1 MKYESEKA
9 FSAEHAG
16 SEKMKESLIFGMIL
30 KVYDRIVFYY
40 ENSMF
45 FIVMQRLGHG
55 FGKLAA
61 SSSILIFFD
70 REWNIAD
77 TWKQSLVFR
86 ILASPLRWFRFA
98 SQRFSEG
105 VNIAIEE
112 SRVLKAIRVFLENLF
127 DMSTRVYGLLFITFS
142 AVFGLLDFTSR
153 NAGMLFGMSEIMKLA
168 LFLGGAVLILI
179 NRPVK
184 ALAEGSIVS
193 KAVFGFFNVSHD
205 AFYDKRT
212 EDAVLNKRF
221 EITAIVTGT
230 ALGAMW
236 HFLQPMAFA
245 LAVGGI
251 AALVLVLWRYEIGVF
266 AVAGFIPLAP
276 TMALLGL
283 ILLTAVS
290 FFIRLFRDK
299 SMKLRSTIL
308 DYFVILFGMVL
319 LYSFITS
326 YTPGSSMLALLIHM
340 AFIVFYFILVS
351 TIKTRRQL
359 YFLAALLVLST
370 TIASLYG
377 LYQLK
382 TVGATSEA
390 WVDTTLFED
399 IKARVGST
407 FENPNV
413 LGEYLVLIIP
423 VAIAMLWGQK
433 NWLSKLAILGLT
445 AIMLGCLVYTY
456 SRGAYVGLMLAFA
469 LFAVLRDRRFVIL
482 GVVGLLMLPFV
493 LPASVINRFA
503 SIGNLN
509 DTSSFYR
516 ISVWLGSLK
525 LAQDYWLSGIGLGL
539 EPFKLVYPKYSLNA
553 AYAHHSHNIYI
564 QLMIETGIAG
574 LLMFFAIIAV
584 YYKTLLAGFY
594 KTKDKFISTFMIA
607 VASGMAGY
615 LAQGMVENIWYN
627 NRVLL
632 TFWVMLAFGV
642 IAKALITEDNE
653 VSGI

>member
-1 MKYESEKA
+1 MFGVK
-9 FSAEHAG
+9 HIG

-30 KVYDRIVFYY
+30 KVYDRLVFYY

-55 FGKLAA
+55 FGKLAS
-61 SSSILIFFD
+61 SSSILSFFD
-70 REWNIAD
+70 MEWNIAD
-77 TWKQSLVFR
+77 AWKQSLVFR
-86 ILASPLRWFRFA
+86 ILTSPLRWFGYA

-105 VNIAIEE
+105 VNAAIEG
-112 SRVLKAIRVFLENLF
+112 SRVLKAVRVFLENLL
-127 DMSTRVYGLLFITFS
+127 DMSTRVYGLLFTTFS
-142 AVFGLLDFTSR
+142 AAQGLLDFAS
-153 NAGMLFGMSEIMKLA
+153 GSIIELA
-168 LFLGGAVLILI
+168 LFLGGAALILI

-184 ALAEGSIVS
+184 ALAEGSIITGVIY
-193 KAVFGFFNVSHD
+193 GFFNASHG
-205 AFYDKRT
+205 AFYDRRT
-212 EDAVLNKRF
+212 ENAVLNKSF
-221 EITAIVTGT
+221 EITAIVTGI
-230 ALGAMW
+230 ALGAIW
-236 HFLQPMAFA
+236 HFLQPVTFV

-308 DYFVILFGMVL
+308 DYFVVLFGIVL

-326 YTPGSSMLALLIHM
+326 YTPGSSMLALLIHI
-340 AFIVFYFILVS
+340 AFIVFYFILVN
-351 TIKTRRQL
+351 TIKTRQQL
-359 YFLAALLVLST
+359 YVLAALLVLST
-370 TIASLYG
+370 TVTALYG

-433 NWLSKLAILGLT
+433 NWISKLIILGLS

-469 LFAVLRDRRFVIL
+469 LFAVLRDRRFIIL
-482 GVVGLLMLPFV
+482 GVIGLLMLPFM

-516 ISVWLGSLK
+516 ISVWLGSLR

-539 EPFKLVYPKYSLNA
+539 EPFNLVYPKYSLNA
-553 AYAHHSHNIYI
+553 AYALHSHNIYI

-584 YYKTLLAGFY
+584 YYKTMLAGFY
-594 KTKDKFISTFMIA
+594 KTRDRFTSTFMIA
-607 VASGMAGY
+607 IASGMAGY

-632 TFWVMLAFGV
+632 SFWVMLAFGM
-642 IAKALITEDNE
+642 IAKALITEDKE

>member
-1 MKYESEKA
+1 M
-9 FSAEHAG
+9 FSVKHIG
-16 SEKMKESLIFGMIL
+16 SIKMKESMIFVMIL
-30 KVYDRIVFYY
+30 KVYDRLVFYY

-61 SSSILIFFD
+61 SSSIMNFFD

-86 ILASPLRWFRFA
+86 ILASPLSWFRYA

-105 VNIAIEE
+105 VNDAIEE
-112 SRVLKAIRVFLENLF
+112 SRVLKVIRVFPENLF

-142 AVFGLLDFTSR
+142 AVQGLLDFSS
-153 NAGMLFGMSEIMKLA
+153 GSIMELA

-193 KAVFGFFNVSHD
+193 RVIYGFFNASYG

-212 EDAVLNKRF
+212 EDEVLNKSF
-221 EITAIVTGT
+221 EITAIFAGT
-230 ALGAMW
+230 ALGAIW

-308 DYFVILFGMVL
+308 DYFVVLFGMVL

-340 AFIVFYFILVS
+340 AFIVFYFILVN
-351 TIKTRRQL
+351 TIKTRQQL
-359 YFLAALLVLST
+359 YVLAALLVLST
-370 TIASLYG
+370 TVTSLYG

-433 NWLSKLAILGLT
+433 SWISKLVTLGLT

-456 SRGAYVGLMLAFA
+456 SRGAYVGLILAFA
-469 LFAVLRDRRFVIL
+469 LFAVLRDRRFIIL
-482 GVVGLLMLPFV
+482 GVIGLLMLPFV

-642 IAKALITEDNE
+642 ITKALITEDNE

>member
-1 MKYESEKA
+1 MFGVK
-9 FSAEHAG
+9 HIG

-30 KVYDRIVFYY
+30 KVYDRLVFYY

-55 FGKLAA
+55 FGKLAS
-61 SSSILIFFD
+61 SSSILSFFD
-70 REWNIAD
+70 MEWNIAD
-77 TWKQSLVFR
+77 AWKQSLVFR
-86 ILASPLRWFRFA
+86 ILTSPLRWFGYA

-105 VNIAIEE
+105 VNAAIEG
-112 SRVLKAIRVFLENLF
+112 SRVLKAVRVFLENLL
-127 DMSTRVYGLLFITFS
+127 DMSTRVYGLLFTTFS
-142 AVFGLLDFTSR
+142 AAQGLLDFAS
-153 NAGMLFGMSEIMKLA
+153 GSIIELA
-168 LFLGGAVLILI
+168 LFLGGAALILI

-184 ALAEGSIVS
+184 ALAEGSIITGVIY
-193 KAVFGFFNVSHD
+193 GFFNASHG
-205 AFYDKRT
+205 AFYDRRT
-212 EDAVLNKRF
+212 ENAVLNKSF
-221 EITAIVTGT
+221 EITAIVTGI
-230 ALGAMW
+230 ALGAIW
-236 HFLQPMAFA
+236 HFLQPVTFV

-308 DYFVILFGMVL
+308 DYFVVLFGIVL

-326 YTPGSSMLALLIHM
+326 YTPGSSMLALLIHI
-340 AFIVFYFILVS
+340 AFIVFYFILVN
-351 TIKTRRQL
+351 TIKTRQQL
-359 YFLAALLVLST
+359 YVLAALLVLST
-370 TIASLYG
+370 TVTALYG

-433 NWLSKLAILGLT
+433 NWISKLIILGLS

-469 LFAVLRDRRFVIL
+469 LFAVLRDRRFIIL
-482 GVVGLLMLPFV
+482 GVIGLLMLPFM

-516 ISVWLGSLK
+516 ISVWLGSLR

-539 EPFKLVYPKYSLNA
+539 EPFNLVYPKYSLNA

-584 YYKTLLAGFY
+584 YYKTMLAGFY
-594 KTKDKFISTFMIA
+594 KTRDRFTSTFMIA
-607 VASGMAGY
+607 IASGMAGY

-632 TFWVMLAFGV
+632 TFWVMLAFGM
-642 IAKALITEDNE
+642 IAKALITEDKE

>member
-1 MKYESEKA
+1 
-9 FSAEHAG
+9 
-16 SEKMKESLIFGMIL
+16 MKESAIFGMIL
-30 KVYDRIVFYY
+30 KVYGRLVFYY

-45 FIVMQRLGHG
+45 FIVMQRLGIG

-61 SSSILIFFD
+61 SSSILGFFD
-70 REWNIAD
+70 MEWNIAEA
-77 TWKQSLVFR
+77 WKQSLVFR
-86 ILASPLRWFRFA
+86 ILASPLSWFRYA

-105 VNIAIEE
+105 VNAAVEG
-112 SRVLKAIRVFLENLF
+112 SRLLNAIRVFLENLF

-142 AVFGLLDFTSR
+142 AVQGLLDFSS
-153 NAGMLFGMSEIMKLA
+153 GSIMELA

-205 AFYDKRT
+205 AFYNKRT
-212 EDAVLNKRF
+212 EDEVLNKRF

-230 ALGAMW
+230 ALGAIW
-236 HFLQPMAFA
+236 HFLQPMAFV

-251 AALVLVLWRYEIGVF
+251 AALVLVLWRCEIGVF

-276 TMALLGL
+276 TMSLLGL
-283 ILLTAVS
+283 ILLTTAS

-299 SMKLRSTIL
+299 GKRLRITIL
-308 DYFVILFGMVL
+308 DYFVVLFGMVL

-340 AFIVFYFILVS
+340 AFIVFYFILVN
-351 TIKTRRQL
+351 TIKTRQQL
-359 YFLAALLVLST
+359 YVLAALLVLST
-370 TIASLYG
+370 TVASLYG

-433 NWLSKLAILGLT
+433 SWISKLVTLGLT

-516 ISVWLGSLK
+516 ISVWLGSLR
-525 LAQDYWLSGIGLGL
+525 LAQDYWLSGTGLGL
-539 EPFKLVYPKYSLNA
+539 EPFKLVYPKLSLI
-553 AYAHHSHNIYI
+553 HI
-564 QLMIETGIAG
+564 
-574 LLMFFAIIAV
+574 
-584 YYKTLLAGFY
+584 
-594 KTKDKFISTFMIA
+594 
-607 VASGMAGY
+607 
-615 LAQGMVENIWYN
+615 
-627 NRVLL
+627 
-632 TFWVMLAFGV
+632 
-642 IAKALITEDNE
+642 
-653 VSGI
+653 

>member
-1 MKYESEKA
+1 
-9 FSAEHAG
+9 
-16 SEKMKESLIFGMIL
+16 MKESLIFGMIL
-30 KVYDRIVFYY
+30 KVYDRLVFYY

-55 FGKLAA
+55 FGKLAS
-61 SSSILIFFD
+61 SSSILSFFD
-70 REWNIAD
+70 MEWNIAD
-77 TWKQSLVFR
+77 AWKQSLVFR
-86 ILASPLRWFRFA
+86 ILTSPLRWFGYA

-105 VNIAIEE
+105 VNAAIEG
-112 SRVLKAIRVFLENLF
+112 SRVLKAVRVFLENLL
-127 DMSTRVYGLLFITFS
+127 DMSTRVYGLLFTTFS
-142 AVFGLLDFTSR
+142 AAQGLLDFAS
-153 NAGMLFGMSEIMKLA
+153 GSIIELA
-168 LFLGGAVLILI
+168 LFLGGAALILI

-184 ALAEGSIVS
+184 ALAEGSIITGVIY
-193 KAVFGFFNVSHD
+193 GFFNASHG
-205 AFYDKRT
+205 AFYDRRT
-212 EDAVLNKRF
+212 ENAVLNKSF
-221 EITAIVTGT
+221 EITAIVTGI
-230 ALGAMW
+230 ALGAIW
-236 HFLQPMAFA
+236 HFLQPVTFV

-308 DYFVILFGMVL
+308 DYFVVLFGIVL

-326 YTPGSSMLALLIHM
+326 YTPGSSMLALLIHI
-340 AFIVFYFILVS
+340 AFIVFYFILVN
-351 TIKTRRQL
+351 TIKTRQQL
-359 YFLAALLVLST
+359 YVLAALLVLST
-370 TIASLYG
+370 TVTALYG

-433 NWLSKLAILGLT
+433 NWISKLIILGLS

-469 LFAVLRDRRFVIL
+469 LFAVLRDRRFIIL
-482 GVVGLLMLPFV
+482 GVIGLLMLPFM

-516 ISVWLGSLK
+516 ISVWLGSLR

-539 EPFKLVYPKYSLNA
+539 EPFNLVYPKYSLNA
-553 AYAHHSHNIYI
+553 AYALHSHNIYI

-584 YYKTLLAGFY
+584 YYKTMLAGFY
-594 KTKDKFISTFMIA
+594 KTRDRFTSTFMIA
-607 VASGMAGY
+607 IASGMAGY

-632 TFWVMLAFGV
+632 TFWVMLAFGM
-642 IAKALITEDNE
+642 IAKALITEDKE

>member
-1 MKYESEKA
+1 M
-9 FSAEHAG
+9 FSVKHIG
-16 SEKMKESLIFGMIL
+16 SIKMKESMIFVMIL
-30 KVYDRIVFYY
+30 KVYDRLVFYY

-61 SSSILIFFD
+61 SSSIMNFFD

-86 ILASPLRWFRFA
+86 ILASPLRWFRYA

-105 VNIAIEE
+105 VNDAIEG
-112 SRVLKAIRVFLENLF
+112 SRVLKAIRVFPENLF

-142 AVFGLLDFTSR
+142 AVQGLLDFSS
-153 NAGMLFGMSEIMKLA
+153 GSIMELA

-193 KAVFGFFNVSHD
+193 RVIYGFFNASHD

-212 EDAVLNKRF
+212 EDEVLNKSF

-230 ALGAMW
+230 ALGAIW
-236 HFLQPMAFA
+236 HFLQPMTFI

-266 AVAGFIPLAP
+266 AVSGFIPLAP

-308 DYFVILFGMVL
+308 DYFVVLFGMVL

-340 AFIVFYFILVS
+340 AFIVFYFILVN
-351 TIKTRRQL
+351 TIKTRQQL
-359 YFLAALLVLST
+359 YVLAALLVLST
-370 TIASLYG
+370 TVTSLYG

-433 NWLSKLAILGLT
+433 SWISKLIILGLT

-456 SRGAYVGLMLAFA
+456 SRGAYVGLILAFA
-469 LFAVLRDRRFVIL
+469 LFAVLRDRRFIIL
-482 GVVGLLMLPFV
+482 GVIGLLMLPFV

-516 ISVWLGSLK
+516 ISVWLGSLR

-539 EPFKLVYPKYSLNA
+539 EPFKLVYPKYSFSA

-564 QLMIETGIAG
+564 QMLIETGIAG

-584 YYKTLLAGFY
+584 YYKAMLAGFY
-594 KTKDKFISTFMIA
+594 KTRDRFISTFMIA
-607 VASGMAGY
+607 IASGMAGY

-632 TFWVMLAFGV
+632 TFWVMLAFGM